1 MSLLATFCPLRS
13 LRPTDK
19 GFILMVK
26 IDLHTHSTRS
36 DGLDS
41 PSELLD
47 NAAAAGISVLALT
60 DHDTVSGWDEA
71 RVRASSLGIGFV
83 PGIEVTSVSEV
94 ERFGRKMRISVHL
107 LAYLPD
113 PDHKALEIVL
123 GDTVATR
130 ETRGRA
136 IVEKLAEQIPITWEM
151 VLDHLDNGAT
161 IGRPAIA
168 DTLVTMGLVPDRSAA
183 FDYYLSTDGPF
194 YVSHSAVSTL
204 DAIGLIRA
212 SGAVPVIAHP
222 LKGVGPNTDPEDL
235 PIAHFE
241 QMIEA
246 GLQGVEVYHRDVP
259 EAARKWLLE
268 LANKHNLVITGS
280 SDYHGLEGKPN
291 RLGEN
296 TTAQEM
302 LDRII
307 ELGTGTPASL

>member
-1 MSLLATFCPLRS
+1 MI
-13 LRPTDK
+13 K
-19 GFILMVK
+19 
-26 IDLHTHSTRS
+26 
-36 DGLDS
+36 
-41 PSELLD
+41 
-47 NAAAAGISVLALT
+47 NAAASGISVVSLT

-71 RVRASSLGIGFV
+71 RSSAQEHGIGFI

-94 ERFGRKMRISVHL
+94 ERFGRSIRISVHL

-113 PDHKALEIVL
+113 PSHEALEIVL

-130 ETRGRA
+130 ETRGQA
-136 IVEKLAEQIPITWEM
+136 IVKKLAEQIPITWDM
-151 VLDHLDNGAT
+151 VLDHLEKGAT

-194 YVSHSAVSTL
+194 YVSHLAVSTL
-204 DAIGLIRA
+204 DAIRLIREA
-212 SGAVPVIAHP
+212 GGVAVIAHP

-235 PIAHFE
+235 PIADFE
-241 QMIEA
+241 KMIEA

-259 EAARKWLLE
+259 DTARKWLLE
-268 LANKHNLVITGS
+268 LAHKYNLIVTGS
-280 SDYHGLEGKPN
+280 SDYHGLAGKPN

-296 TTAQEM
+296 STSQEM

-307 ELGTGTPASL
+307 ELGSGTKPWL

>member
-1 MSLLATFCPLRS
+1 
-13 LRPTDK
+13 
-19 GFILMVK
+19 MVK

-41 PSELLD
+41 PTQLIK
-47 NAAAAGISVLALT
+47 NAAAAGISVIALT

-71 RVRASSLGIGFV
+71 REVAEKINIGFV

-94 ERFGRKMRISVHL
+94 KRADKTFRLSVHL

-113 PDHKALEIVL
+113 PDHKALESVL
-123 GDTVATR
+123 GNTVETR
-130 ETRGRA
+130 EARGRA
-136 IVEKLAEQIPITWEM
+136 IVDKLAEKIPITWQM
-151 VLDHLDNGAT
+151 VLDHLDEGAT

-168 DTLVTMGLVPDRSAA
+168 DTLVTMGLVADRSAA

-194 YVSHSAVSTL
+194 YVSHSAVSTI

-212 SGAVPVIAHP
+212 SGGVPVIAHP
-222 LKGVGPNTDPEDL
+222 LKGIGEKADPEDL

-241 QMIEA
+241 EMIAA

-259 EAARKWLLE
+259 EMARKWLLE
-268 LANKHNLVITGS
+268 LADKHNLVVTGS
-280 SDYHGLEGKPN
+280 SDYHGLKGKLN

-296 TTAQEM
+296 STSQEM

-307 ELGTGTPASL
+307 ELGSGTKASL

>member
-1 MSLLATFCPLRS
+1 
-13 LRPTDK
+13 
-19 GFILMVK
+19 MVK

-41 PSELLD
+41 PTDLMINAKKAGLD
-47 NAAAAGISVLALT
+47 VIALT

-71 RVRASSLGIGFV
+71 RGKAFELGLGFV
-83 PGIEVTSVSEV
+83 PGIEVTSVSDI
-94 ERFGRKMRISVHL
+94 ERFGRTIRISVHL

-130 ETRGRA
+130 EARGRA

-151 VLDHLDNGAT
+151 VLDHLDKGAT

-194 YVSHSAVSTL
+194 YVSHSTVSTL
-204 DAIGLIRA
+204 EAIGLIRQA
-212 SGAVPVIAHP
+212 GGVPVIAHP
-222 LKGVGPNTDPEDL
+222 LKGVGPDTDPEDL
-235 PIAHFE
+235 PVDHFE
-241 QMIEA
+241 EMIAA

-259 EAARKWLLE
+259 ETARKWLHE
-268 LANKHNLVITGS
+268 LAAKHDLIITGS
-280 SDYHGLEGKPN
+280 SDYHGVSGKPN
-291 RLGEN
+291 QLGEN
-296 TTAQEM
+296 TTSQEM
-302 LDRII
+302 LDRIVS
-307 ELGTGTPASL
+307 LGTGTKASL

>member
-1 MSLLATFCPLRS
+1 
-13 LRPTDK
+13 
-19 GFILMVK
+19 MVK

-41 PSELLD
+41 PSDLIA
-47 NAAAAGISVLALT
+47 NAAKAGVDIIALT

-71 RVRASSLGIGFV
+71 RGKAFEMGLGFV
-83 PGIEVTSVSEV
+83 PGIEVTSVSDI
-94 ERFGRKMRISVHL
+94 ERFGKTIRISVHL

-130 ETRGRA
+130 EARGRA

-151 VLDHLDNGAT
+151 VLDHLDEGAT

-194 YVSHSAVSTL
+194 YVSHSTVSTL
-204 DAIGLIRA
+204 EAIGLIREA
-212 SGAVPVIAHP
+212 GGVPVIAHP
-222 LKGVGPNTDPEDL
+222 LKGVGPDTDPEDL

-241 QMIEA
+241 EMIST

-259 EAARKWLLE
+259 ETARKWLLE
-268 LANKHNLVITGS
+268 LANKHDLVVTGS
-280 SDYHGLEGKPN
+280 SDYHGVTGKPN
-291 RLGEN
+291 QLGEN
-296 TTAQEM
+296 TTSQEM
-302 LDRII
+302 LDRIVW
-307 ELGTGTPASL
+307 LGTGTKASL

>member
-1 MSLLATFCPLRS
+1 
-13 LRPTDK
+13 
-19 GFILMVK
+19 MVK

-41 PSELLD
+41 PSQLIE
-47 NAAAAGISVLALT
+47 NAAAAGVSVIALT

-71 RVRASSLGIGFV
+71 RVAAKKAGLGFV
-83 PGIEVTSVSEV
+83 PGIEVTSVSDV
-94 ERFGRKMRISVHL
+94 ERFGRPIRISVHL

-113 PDHKALEIVL
+113 PDHKSLEIVL

-130 ETRGRA
+130 EARGRA
-136 IVEKLAEQIPITWEM
+136 IVEKLAEQIPITWQM
-151 VLDHLDNGAT
+151 VLDHLDKGAT

-183 FDYYLSTDGPF
+183 FDYYLSTEGPF
-194 YVSHSAVSTL
+194 YVSHSTVSTIE
-204 DAIGLIRA
+204 AIGLIRA

-222 LKGVGPNTDPEDL
+222 LKGVGPETDPEDL
-235 PIAHFE
+235 PITHFE
-241 QMIEA
+241 EMIEA

-259 EAARKWLLE
+259 ETARKWLLE
-268 LANKHNLVITGS
+268 LANKHDLIVTGS

-296 TTAQEM
+296 TTSQEM
-302 LDRII
+302 LDRIL
-307 ELGTGTPASL
+307 ELGTGTKPSL

>member
-1 MSLLATFCPLRS
+1 
-13 LRPTDK
+13 
-19 GFILMVK
+19 MVK

-41 PSELLD
+41 PSELIA
-47 NAAAAGISVLALT
+47 NAAKAGIDIIALT

-71 RVRASSLGIGFV
+71 RGKAFELGLGFV
-83 PGIEVTSVSEV
+83 PGIEVTSVSDI
-94 ERFGRKMRISVHL
+94 ERFGRSIRISVHL

-130 ETRGRA
+130 EARGRA

-151 VLDHLDNGAT
+151 VMDHLDKGAT

-194 YVSHSAVSTL
+194 YVSHSTVSTL
-204 DAIGLIRA
+204 EAIGLIRA
-212 SGAVPVIAHP
+212 AGGVAVIAHP
-222 LKGVGPNTDPEDL
+222 LKGVGPDTDPEDL
-235 PIAHFE
+235 PMAHFE
-241 QMIEA
+241 EMVAA

-259 EAARKWLLE
+259 ETARKWLLE
-268 LANKHNLVITGS
+268 LAGKHDLIVTGS
-280 SDYHGLEGKPN
+280 SDYHGVSGKPN
-291 RLGEN
+291 QLGEN
-296 TTAQEM
+296 TTSQEM
-302 LDRII
+302 LDRILL
-307 ELGTGTPASL
+307 LGTGTKASL

>member
-1 MSLLATFCPLRS
+1 
-13 LRPTDK
+13 
-19 GFILMVK
+19 MVK

-41 PSELLD
+41 PSELIA
-47 NAAAAGISVLALT
+47 NAAKAGIDIIALT

-71 RVRASSLGIGFV
+71 RGKAFELGLGFV
-83 PGIEVTSVSEV
+83 PGIEVTSVSDI
-94 ERFGRKMRISVHL
+94 ERFGRSIRISVHL

-130 ETRGRA
+130 EARGRA

-151 VLDHLDNGAT
+151 VMDHLDKGAT

-194 YVSHSAVSTL
+194 YVSHSTVSTL
-204 DAIGLIRA
+204 EAIGLIRA
-212 SGAVPVIAHP
+212 AGGVAVIAHP
-222 LKGVGPNTDPEDL
+222 LKGVGPDTDPEDL
-235 PIAHFE
+235 PMAHFE
-241 QMIEA
+241 EMIAA

-259 EAARKWLLE
+259 ETARKWLLE
-268 LANKHNLVITGS
+268 LAGTHDLIVTGS
-280 SDYHGLEGKPN
+280 SDYHGVSGKPN
-291 RLGEN
+291 QLGEN
-296 TTAQEM
+296 TTSQEM
-302 LDRII
+302 LDRILL
-307 ELGTGTPASL
+307 LGTGTKASL

>member
-1 MSLLATFCPLRS
+1 
-13 LRPTDK
+13 
-19 GFILMVK
+19 MVTLK

-41 PSELLD
+41 PSDLIA
-47 NAAAAGISVLALT
+47 NAAKAGVDIIALT

-71 RVRASSLGIGFV
+71 RGKAFELGIGFV
-83 PGIEVTSVSEV
+83 PGIEVTSVSDI
-94 ERFGRKMRISVHL
+94 ERFGKTIRISVHL

-130 ETRGRA
+130 EARGRA
-136 IVEKLAEQIPITWEM
+136 IVEKLAERIPITWEM
-151 VLDHLDNGAT
+151 VLDHLDEGAT

-194 YVSHSAVSTL
+194 YVSHSTVSTL
-204 DAIGLIRA
+204 EAIGLIREA
-212 SGAVPVIAHP
+212 GGVPVIAHP
-222 LKGVGPNTDPEDL
+222 LKGVGPDTDPEDL

-241 QMIEA
+241 EMIST

-259 EAARKWLLE
+259 ETARKWLLE
-268 LANKHNLVITGS
+268 LANKHDLVVTGS
-280 SDYHGLEGKPN
+280 SDYHGVTGKPN
-291 RLGEN
+291 QLGEN
-296 TTAQEM
+296 TTSQEM
-302 LDRII
+302 LDRIVW
-307 ELGTGTPASL
+307 LGTGTKPSL